1 MQQVTSNAELLALPN
16 GSVVAQ
22 SNGTIHRLITTG
34 LVHEPHVLSI
44 LPSGLTVRENISELD
59 ESVQF
64 AEPMNVILLG

>member
-44 LPSGLTVRENISELD
+44 LPSGLTVRENLSGLD

-64 AEPMNVILLG
+64 AEPMDVIFLG

>member
-16 GSVVAQ
+16 
-22 SNGTIHRLITTG
+22 NGTIHRLITTG

-44 LPSGLTVRENISELD
+44 LPSGLTVRENLSGLD

-64 AEPMNVILLG
+64 AEPMDVIFLG

>member
-1 MQQVTSNAELLALPN
+1 MQQVTSNAELIALPN

-44 LPSGLTVRENISELD
+44 LPSGLTVRENLSGLD

-64 AEPMNVILLG
+64 AEPMDVILLG